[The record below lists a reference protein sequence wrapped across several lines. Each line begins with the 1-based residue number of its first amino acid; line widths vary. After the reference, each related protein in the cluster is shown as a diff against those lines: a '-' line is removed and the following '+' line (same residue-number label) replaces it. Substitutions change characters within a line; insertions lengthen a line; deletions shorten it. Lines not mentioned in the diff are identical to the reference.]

1 MRQLTIPTLAL
12 TAIAA
17 VGAASQAVEQTSLGL
32 SAVRYW
38 RPAAGQ
44 TVVDVF
50 ARIPV
55 AAVSALG
62 AEGSDGAFRFAVVVQ
77 DSSGLRLLSQAWTET
92 VGDAILR
99 VRGASV
105 GEHLTFAAR
114 AGRYTVEAVVTDSA
128 SGRVARQQITVEAFA
143 APPAASDLLLGTGLR
158 GLEDSTVRSGE
169 IRKGG
174 VAVQTSGEPVLTP
187 QAAKLGYYLELY
199 PARAETLTVSLRV
212 LTAAG
217 SPVIAAPSERLPVG
231 AGGAVTH
238 EIVDLTGLPPGRYR
252 LEVTAGGRVDTVRR
266 TAGFGMSGF
275 ETAATAEAMNQPED
289 RFGRMTEAQLDEVYA
304 PLIYLMTSAEQGTYS
319 SLSVDGKRRWLRQF
333 WAKRDPTA
341 GTARNEAQERFY
353 SLIAEANRRFRE
365 GGQSAVPGW
374 RTDRGR
380 IYIKYGPP
388 DEVLERRQ
396 AGSTSPYE
404 VWKYTRTR
412 LLKYVFMDLTRF
424 GNYQLIFTDDRRE
437 PSRSN
442 WMELLGEEGV
452 QDVQRF

>member
-1 MRQLTIPTLAL
+1 MGHHQRRQQRVLAGRPRQLHDPAGQQPQSRQRCGLHHAAEHVQRFERRPGAGRRAQLRTRDVEARIRLRVPEPRAPGGHQLPQLQPWLVKLEGAGCSPRMRQLTIPTLAL
-12 TAIAA
+12 TALAA

-50 ARIPV
+50 ARVPV

-275 ETAATAEAMNQPED
+275 ETAA
-289 RFGRMTEAQLDEVYA
+289 
-304 PLIYLMTSAEQGTYS
+304 
-319 SLSVDGKRRWLRQF
+319 
-333 WAKRDPTA
+333 
-341 GTARNEAQERFY
+341 
-353 SLIAEANRRFRE
+353 
-365 GGQSAVPGW
+365 
-374 RTDRGR
+374 
-380 IYIKYGPP
+380 
-388 DEVLERRQ
+388 
-396 AGSTSPYE
+396 
-404 VWKYTRTR
+404 
-412 LLKYVFMDLTRF
+412 
-424 GNYQLIFTDDRRE
+424 
-437 PSRSN
+437 
-442 WMELLGEEGV
+442 
-452 QDVQRF
+452 